1 MLADSG
7 TRQWRYA
14 LGRSLTGS
22 LDLLLGMLL
31 LYLSRTGVARNA
43 LLLLGVVGLGISTI
57 LVAYAVV
64 PTEALLGR
72 LSRLPEHL
80 FQKRNDKSPR

>member
-1 MLADSG
+1 MRRWSY
-7 TRQWRYA
+7 T

-22 LDLLLGMLL
+22 LDLLLGILL
-31 LYLSRTGVARNA
+31 LYLSRTGTARNA

-64 PTEALLGR
+64 PTEALVGC
-72 LSRLPEHL
+72 LSLLPENL